1 MEKKRKIIVFS
12 GAGVSQE
19 SGVATFRDNGGLW
32 NNYDVMKV
40 AHIDAWKEDPQTV
53 IDFYNLRRQ
62 DMGKVF
68 PNDAHN
74 IIAELEKWFDVAV
87 VTQNIDNLH
96 ELAGS
101 TKVIHLHGE
110 ITKLRSEKNSHITQE
125 WIVEL
130 ELGQLAEDGSQ
141 LRPDVVWFGEELD
154 SDRIDETKR
163 ACKDVDACIIVG
175 TSMQVAPANGIP
187 FLTPETCLLY
197 YVDPGDRDFY
207 VPTFREYFFY
217 HFQEIASVGMKQVKE
232 DLLSTFKI
240 RD

>member
-1 MEKKRKIIVFS
+1 MQKKKILIFS

-19 SGVATFRDNGGLW
+19 SGVETFRGLSGGLW

-68 PNDAHN
+68 PNEAHK
-74 IIAELEKWFDVAV
+74 IIAELEKWFDVTV

-101 TKVIHLHGE
+101 SKVIHLHGE
-110 ITKLRSEKNSHITQE
+110 ITKLRSEKNSLITQE
-125 WIVEL
+125 WIGEL
-130 ELGQLAEDGSQ
+130 ELGQLAEDGNQ
-141 LRPDVVWFGEELD
+141 LRPDIVWFGEELD
-154 SDRIDETKR
+154 SDRIEEAKR
-163 ACKDVDACIIVG
+163 SAGGCDACIIVG
-175 TSMQVAPANGIP
+175 TSMQVAPANMIP

-207 VPTFREYFFY
+207 VPTFRDFFFY
-217 HFQEIASVGMKQVKE
+217 HFQEVASVGMKQVKE

-240 RD
+240 KE

>member
-1 MEKKRKIIVFS
+1 MQKKKILIFS

-19 SGVATFRDNGGLW
+19 SGVETFRGLSGGLW

-68 PNDAHN
+68 PNESHK
-74 IIAELEKWFDVAV
+74 IIAELEKWFDVTV

-101 TKVIHLHGE
+101 SKVIHLHGE
-110 ITKLRSEKNSHITQE
+110 ITKLRSEKNSLITQE
-125 WIVEL
+125 WIGEL
-130 ELGQLAEDGSQ
+130 ELGQLAEDGNQ
-141 LRPDVVWFGEELD
+141 LRPDIVWFGEELD
-154 SDRIDETKR
+154 SDRIEEAKR
-163 ACKDVDACIIVG
+163 SAGGCDACIIVG
-175 TSMQVAPANGIP
+175 TSMQVAPANMIP

-207 VPTFREYFFY
+207 VPTFRDFFFY
-217 HFQEIASVGMKQVKE
+217 HFQEVASVGMKRVKE

-240 RD
+240 KE

>member
-1 MEKKRKIIVFS
+1 MQKKKILIFS

-19 SGVATFRDNGGLW
+19 SGVETFRGLSGGLW

-68 PNDAHN
+68 PNEAHK
-74 IIAELEKWFDVAV
+74 IIAELEKWFDVTV

-101 TKVIHLHGE
+101 SKVIHLHGE
-110 ITKLRSEKNSHITQE
+110 ITKLRSEKNSLITQE
-125 WIVEL
+125 WIGEL
-130 ELGQLAEDGSQ
+130 ELGQLAEDGNQ
-141 LRPDVVWFGEELD
+141 LRPDIVWFGEELD
-154 SDRIDETKR
+154 SDRIEEAKR
-163 ACKDVDACIIVG
+163 SAGGCNACIIVG
-175 TSMQVAPANGIP
+175 TSMQVAPANMIP

-207 VPTFREYFFY
+207 VPTFRDFFFY
-217 HFQEIASVGMKQVKE
+217 HFQEVASVGMKQVKE

-240 RD
+240 KE

>member
-1 MEKKRKIIVFS
+1 MQKKKILIFS

-19 SGVATFRDNGGLW
+19 SGVETFRGLSSGLW

-68 PNDAHN
+68 PNEAHK
-74 IIAELEKWFDVAV
+74 IIAELEKWFDVTV

-101 TKVIHLHGE
+101 SKVIHLHGE
-110 ITKLRSEKNSHITQE
+110 ITKLRSEKNSLITQE
-125 WIVEL
+125 WIGEL
-130 ELGQLAEDGSQ
+130 ELGQLAEDGNQ
-141 LRPDVVWFGEELD
+141 LRPDIVWFGEELD
-154 SDRIDETKR
+154 SDRIEEAKR
-163 ACKDVDACIIVG
+163 SAGGCDACIIVG
-175 TSMQVAPANGIP
+175 TSMQVAPANMIP

-207 VPTFREYFFY
+207 VPTFRDFFFY
-217 HFQEIASVGMKQVKE
+217 HFQEVASVGMKQVKE

-240 RD
+240 KE

>member
-1 MEKKRKIIVFS
+1 MQKKKILIFS

-19 SGVATFRDNGGLW
+19 SGVETFRGLSGGLW

-68 PNDAHN
+68 PNESHK
-74 IIAELEKWFDVAV
+74 IIAELEKWFDVTV

-101 TKVIHLHGE
+101 SKVIHLHGE
-110 ITKLRSEKNSHITQE
+110 ITKLRSEKNSLITQE
-125 WIVEL
+125 WIGEL
-130 ELGQLAEDGSQ
+130 ELGQLAEDGNQ
-141 LRPDVVWFGEELD
+141 LRPDIVWFGEELD
-154 SDRIDETKR
+154 SDRIEEAKR
-163 ACKDVDACIIVG
+163 SAGGCDACIIVG
-175 TSMQVAPANGIP
+175 TSMQVAPANMIP

-207 VPTFREYFFY
+207 VPTFRDFFFY
-217 HFQEIASVGMKQVKE
+217 HFQEVASVGMKQVKE

-240 RD
+240 KE